1 MKKELIIGVFILGL
15 VFCATHKTK
24 DIIEPFNTSQDC
36 PNVLVQEGGKLKLL
50 NKNKAVIPGVNPV
63 FFENLEEY
71 VEFVEWQKAKGI
83 NCPVLYFQQTYN
95 TQGEKGFRLLP
106 DPIEKNAGLPSNR
119 PKAQMQPLY
128 DAGRDDQ
135 PYNRNSYAGSDP
147 QDQNIG
153 VYTSLDKLYS
163 SSNKKSD
170 NAMDTNWGGAKS
182 TRNNIK
188 KGLYD
193 DRFRPELQEGEEK
206 SAGKR
211 KGKVDLRYK
220 PITVSGHTIN
230 PPKTK
235 SNKTQWK
242 NEKNEEEKQQL
253 INRKLQDKSLGLDT
267 VKRQ

>member
-15 VFCATHKTK
+15 IFCATHKTK
-24 DIIEPFNTSQDC
+24 DVIETFDTKQDC
-36 PNVLVQEGGKLKLL
+36 PNVLVREGGKLKLL

-71 VEFVEWQKAKGI
+71 VEFAEWQKAKGI

-95 TQGEKGFRLLP
+95 TQGDKGFRLLP
-106 DPIEKNAGLPSNR
+106 DPIEKNAGLSSNR

-128 DAGRDDQ
+128 DAGRDDK
-135 PYNRNSYAGSDP
+135 PYNENSYAGADP

-153 VYTSLDKLYS
+153 AYTPLDKLYN

-170 NAMDTNWGGAKS
+170 NAMDTNWGGSKA

-188 KGLYD
+188 KGLYN
-193 DRFRPELQEGEEK
+193 DRFRPELQEGEVK
-206 SAGKR
+206 GGQK
-211 KGKVDLRYK
+211 KGKVDIRTK

-230 PPKTK
+230 PPKTEN
-235 SNKTQWK
+235 NKTEWK
-242 NEKNEEEKQQL
+242 KEKNMEQKQQL
-253 INRKLQDKSLGLDT
+253 MNRSIQNKQLGLES